1 MGINPT
7 KTYLSE
13 SDSDE
18 EEDIPKNS
26 KKVSDLRNLFLEK
39 FNSDDTSTTS
49 YSTQT
54 SVSSSREYRKDSKS
68 SVTKFTTHISTST
81 RTTTFTSRQD
91 HNFNTHFQTPT
102 AVLPVIPPS
111 SPQTSP
117 KNVNRKINPGSPKEF
132 KPRKEPPS
140 SNGNSRA
147 DIIAKRKQSTAR
159 THDPTSVDLN
169 EWNRKHMQPKTVQP
183 VSPRFKALETF
194 KMLES
199 QGTPSPSTAGCLGS
213 NNRDPFS
220 FPIGQS
226 RNSMGSTVSTDRSS
240 IGSMPSEMTYSAIPE
255 DRHVPTNTPKDTYSD
270 VIISESIPKEVR
282 VEVEET
288 PKTKVF
294 NIATELLT
302 TEREYVR
309 VLGLIEKVSHSAI
322 HKALNDV
329 TTLRYYF

>member
-1 MGINPT
+1 M
-7 KTYLSE
+7 
-13 SDSDE
+13 
-18 EEDIPKNS
+18 
-26 KKVSDLRNLFLEK
+26 FLEK

-54 SVSSSREYRKDSKS
+54 SVSSSQKFRKDSKTT
-68 SVTKFTTHISTST
+68 VTRFTSHISTSS
-81 RTTTFTSRQD
+81 RTTTVTSKTDR
-91 HNFNTHFQTPT
+91 NFNNNFQTPT
-102 AVLPVIPPS
+102 AVLPIIPRS
-111 SPQTSP
+111 SSQTSP
-117 KNVNRKINPGSPKEF
+117 KNLNRGTTPGSPKEF
-132 KPRKEPPS
+132 KPRKVPPT
-140 SNGNSRA
+140 SNGNSRS

-159 THDPTSVDLN
+159 THEPTSVELN
-169 EWNRKHMQPKTVQP
+169 EWNRKYTQPKTSKP

-199 QGTPSPSTAGCLGS
+199 QGTPSPSSASCLGS

-220 FPIGQS
+220 FPFGQS

-240 IGSMPSEMTYSAIPE
+240 IGSMLSETTYSVIPE
-255 DRHVPTNTPKDTYSD
+255 DQDVPTNKPKDTYCD

-309 VLGLIEKVSHSAI
+309 VLGLIEMVSHSAI
-322 HKALNDV
+322 YKAIDDV
-329 TTLRYYF
+329 TILRYYIFDIDFISL